1 MYVYLHIEIAVLY
14 TWRETGD
21 RYLRCIMIT
30 TTTRHAQMQDAR
42 RRHLQSINQ

>member
-30 TTTRHAQMQDAR
+30 TTRQTCADAR
-42 RRHLQSINQ
+42 RKTQTSPVNQ